1 MNISDDNRIV
11 NGLWIGK
18 TLSVLEL
25 LTIRSFLY
33 NGHTFHLWVYDGFE
47 TPLPEGVR
55 VMDANSIFAEDKI
68 FRYKYKDQYGHGKG
82 SLAGF
87 SDIFRYKLLYEY
99 GGWWVDMD
107 VTCLK
112 PLNFD
117 DPYIF
122 RPHHDMPVV
131 GNVMKCPKSSSLMKY
146 CYERASLEV
155 DENNSDWH
163 LPVQILNDG
172 IEKFDL
178 SKYTIDIANPES
190 WTETL
195 QLILKNV
202 ELPHHWSVIHWSN
215 EEFRMNGLDKDHL
228 RLKNTT
234 LGVLIKKFQVPT
246 GKTNLFK
253 MLKNDINLAR
263 PFRSYYPFDLYS
275 SPVVRIISWLNW
287 IFHTFKK
294 PFNKVYWFFH
304 GHVKYYIDTYIRRKE
319 KK

>member
-1 MNISDDNRIV
+1 MNISYDNRIV

-18 TLSVLEL
+18 TLSALEL

-47 TPLPEGVR
+47 TPVPEGVR
-55 VMDANSIFAEDKI
+55 VMDADSILAEDKI
-68 FRYKYKDQYGHGKG
+68 FRYKFKDQYGHGKG

-87 SDIFRYKLLYEY
+87 SDIFRYKLLYEH

-117 DPYIF
+117 VPYIF

-155 DENNSDWH
+155 DENNRDWH

-178 SKYTIDIANPES
+178 SKYIINIANPES
-190 WTETL
+190 WFENRK
-195 QLILKNV
+195 LILENF
-202 ELPHHWSVIHWSN
+202 ELPDHWHVIHWIN
-215 EEFRMNGLDKDHL
+215 EEWRRNGINKNYAVKDSVLDKL
-228 RLKNTT
+228 FIRYSVPVGKIT
-234 LGVLIKKFQVPT
+234 LIQ
-246 GKTNLFK
+246 KTMSSFRICFPVSMAIQSLFRYAVTS
-253 MLKNDINLAR
+253 LG
-263 PFRSYYPFDLYS
+263 
-275 SPVVRIISWLNW
+275 
-287 IFHTFKK
+287 
-294 PFNKVYWFFH
+294 NK
-304 GHVKYYIDTYIRRKE
+304 IRQE
-319 KK
+319 

>member
-18 TLSVLEL
+18 TLSALEL

-33 NGHTFHLWVYDGFE
+33 NGHTFHLWVYDGIE
-47 TPLPEGVR
+47 TPLPEGVK
-55 VMDANSIFAEDKI
+55 VMNANIILAEDKI
-68 FRYKYKDQYGHGKG
+68 FRYKFKDQYGHGKG

-117 DPYIF
+117 APYIF

-155 DENNSDWH
+155 DENNRDWH

-178 SKYTIDIANPES
+178 SKYIINIANPES
-190 WTETL
+190 WFENRI
-195 QLILKNV
+195 LILKNFA
-202 ELPHHWSVIHWSN
+202 LPDSWYVIHWIN
-215 EEFRMNGLDKDHL
+215 EEWRRNGINKNYSMKDSVLHRLYIRYGVPVGKISLIQKMTSSFRIYFPLLMA
-228 RLKNTT
+228 
-234 LGVLIKKFQVPT
+234 IQS
-246 GKTNLFK
+246 
-253 MLKNDINLAR
+253 
-263 PFRSYYPFDLYS
+263 PFRYT
-275 SPVVRIISWLNW
+275 IIS
-287 IFHTFKK
+287 IG
-294 PFNKVYWFFH
+294 NK
-304 GHVKYYIDTYIRRKE
+304 IRQKI
-319 KK
+319 KF